1 MGCGCQGG
9 KKKEAAAMSP
19 PPASVK
25 VRLINHSQTPDALVG
40 KSTAK
45 NYGRFKN
52 GDRITIQRI
61 DYEAEPEKFVLL

>member
-1 MGCGCQGG
+1 
-9 KKKEAAAMSP
+9 MSP
-19 PPASVK
+19 PAASVK